1 MKNGVIVATFSGA
14 VHLEVG
20 GGGVLVGQAAG
31 AGEDQEGGQDEL
43 PGGGG
48 HRQE

>member
-1 MKNGVIVATFSGA
+1 MIVATFSGA

-43 PGGGG
+43 QSGGG
-48 HRQE
+48 HRREW

>member
-1 MKNGVIVATFSGA
+1 MIVATFSGA

-20 GGGVLVGQAAG
+20 GGGVLVRQAAG

-43 PGGGG
+43 QGGGE
-48 HRQE
+48 HRREW